1 MIWGC
6 CKAITFSTEAVLQ
19 RCDVRILWP
28 FDFWHAIASSESY
41 SAVEEPVPTL
51 FNESAS
57 TKDLYKIN
65 SPFSFSL
72 DSHKLHY
79 ESGLKTTSWNAEL
92 IQEGI
97 YLTAQMC
104 ALINKFLLPSMTE
117 ICLRTPKQFLDAIA
131 SPSSYPCG
139 WVGEWVSQ
147 WLIVS
152 DFLSL
157 SAIVDN

>member
-1 MIWGC
+1 MDSIHPSIQLNIQYVFGQVLIVFWYRNYLIYQFFSREIELIIEKGMMLWQTWNLFLWKMIWGC

-65 SPFSFSL
+65 SSFSFSPFSL
-72 DSHKLHY
+72 EGHKLHY
-79 ESGLKTTSWNAEL
+79 ESGLKITSQKSEL
-92 IQEGI
+92 VQ
-97 YLTAQMC
+97 LQ
-104 ALINKFLLPSMTE
+104 
-117 ICLRTPKQFLDAIA
+117 
-131 SPSSYPCG
+131 
-139 WVGEWVSQ
+139 V
-147 WLIVS
+147 
-152 DFLSL
+152 
-157 SAIVDN
+157 